1 MRSLHSCLQ
10 GLVIQGTDT
19 HSPEDKGL
27 SLSQCTWSLLGRTG
41 QCVSDE
47 ELPTPNS
54 SPQPPEQSF
63 LTARGQW
70 QAVGLMVGGTQA
82 PKIPVWCKTLLMGGT
97 SE

>member
-1 MRSLHSCLQ
+1 MDSVDLFIGLQRLMR
-10 GLVIQGTDT
+10 T
-19 HSPEDKGL
+19 EDE
-27 SLSQCTWSLLGRTG
+27 CG